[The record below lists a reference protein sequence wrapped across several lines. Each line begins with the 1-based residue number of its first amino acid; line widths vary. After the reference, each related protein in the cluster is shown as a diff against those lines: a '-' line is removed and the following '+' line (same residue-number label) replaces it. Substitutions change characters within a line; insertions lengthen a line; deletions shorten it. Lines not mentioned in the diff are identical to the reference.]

1 MSFMIPI
8 YTYSGGSHSCQSIQ
22 KDWYMEGKM
31 KLYKKQFINLIFVL
45 FIPLLFLNQAVYA
58 ENNLADQTIEQSL
71 SQSEKREENQGT
83 DDSVLGNERREGSP
97 SRSNRLVRAIG
108 GTGTEADP
116 FTVAS
121 RTDLSQAL
129 NILNTSGGAGP
140 FHIQFIADI
149 LFQSNDIFEIYKDV
163 IIDGQGFYM
172 NTLNI
177 YQGSYLFR
185 AQTPYVN
192 VKIKN
197 LNFGREGFINAG
209 GAEKSLLPRY
219 GVLTSADASIPFHLS
234 VENINIYIN
243 QGGHKLYTEN
253 PESTI
258 TFFGENTITVAGYD
272 MILQS
277 SMIDMWHVIF
287 TENSKT
293 YLNSESTLPNAAIFH
308 ARTATGQSSTD
319 QRLQIQLED
328 NSEVIIN
335 ANIPQLGISPVGYDL
350 YVGQGSRLVYES
362 SGSANI
368 GLAQQSLTTTSMIH
382 VEKDAQLTFNTSSDF
397 SPTLTPS
404 SKVMFNVNEPE
415 LIRLKK
421 RSTIV
426 SNSLGGFQF
435 NRLDGESG
443 EIGGYQFNAQ
453 DRYGQAVSKDI
464 TTGQLFDLSTIGV
477 SNEVI
482 YQKKFDIQTVDTSPE
497 VDLDLSELT
506 TTIET
511 VTPSDRPLTNHQFIL
526 SKEPLWSGASIN
538 TEAAQTQITTTTPA
552 TSGVLAIET
561 SETERTWKQEK
572 LHAGTY
578 YVYVKVTGV
587 MQEDPELQKYLSNS
601 LWKEIV
607 VDVPKS
613 VLSVEVPL
621 EKFFTAREA
630 GEFDEL
636 AAAQPI
642 ISRSNFP
649 IDFSVTE
656 VTEHS
661 IEETPVTLVNDVL
674 QDAHKHLR
682 LHLAATNGQ
691 HSGPLTL
698 GENQS
703 DSIEVLPFVNDPL
716 MLYLKGEYSGPI
728 FDKHDVRYRFIYTL
742 TAQS

>member
-1 MSFMIPI
+1 MSFMITI
-8 YTYSGGSHSCQSIQ
+8 YTYSGGSHNCQSIQ

-31 KLYKKQFINLIFVL
+31 KLYRKQFINWIFVL
-45 FIPLLFLNQAVYA
+45 FISLLFLNQAVYA

-97 SRSNRLVRAIG
+97 SGSSRLARAIG

-121 RTDLSQAL
+121 RTELSEAM
-129 NILNTSGGAGP
+129 NAINTDPGAGP
-140 FHIQFIADI
+140 YHIQFTADI
-149 LFQSNDIFEIYKDV
+149 IFVSSSLYDIYKDV

-172 NTLNI
+172 YASSQN
-177 YQGSYLFR
+177 QGTYLFR
-185 AQTPYVN
+185 IQTPN
-192 VKIKN
+192 INMTIKN
-197 LNFGREGFINAG
+197 LNFGKEGYING
-209 GAEKSLLPRY
+209 GGNEISTLPAS
-219 GVLTSADASIPFHLS
+219 GIVTSANASIPFHLS
-234 VENINIYIN
+234 VENITVYSNYV
-243 QGGHKLYTEN
+243 GRRFFTEN
-253 PESTI
+253 QESTI
-258 TFFGENTITVAGYD
+258 TFYGENTIAVEDAFL
-272 MILQS
+272 IPQS
-277 SMIDMWHVIF
+277 SIIDMWHVTF
-287 TENSKT
+287 AENSIT
-293 YLNSESTLPNAAIFH
+293 HLNSGSSLPNSAIFYP
-308 ARTATGQSSTD
+308 RLATGQSSTD

-335 ANIPQLGISPVGYDL
+335 ANIPQLGITPVGYDL

-368 GLAQQSLTTTSMIH
+368 GLAQQVSTATSVIN
-382 VEKDAQLTFNTSSDF
+382 VEKDAQLTFNTNSDF
-397 SPTLTPS
+397 SPILTPS

-415 LIRLKK
+415 LIRFKK

-426 SNSLGGFQF
+426 VSSLGGFQF

-477 SNEVI
+477 TNEVI

-511 VTPSDRPLTNHQFIL
+511 VTPSNRPLTNHQFIL
-526 SKEPLWSGASIN
+526 SKEPLWSGTSIN

-561 SETERTWKQEK
+561 SETEQTWKQEK

-578 YVYVKVTGV
+578 YIYVKVTGV
-587 MQEDPELQKYLSNS
+587 IQEDPELQKYLSNS

-642 ISRSNFP
+642 ISHSNFP
-649 IDFSVTE
+649 IDFSITE

-661 IEETPVTLVNDVL
+661 IEETPVNLVNDVL

-716 MLYLKGEYSGPI
+716 KLYLKGEYSGPI